1 MTPLS
6 EKANAELKEL
16 KTGSLSSDIAIEFI
30 YKCAYHTAH
39 EELQAELTRLKK
51 EVEELR
57 EIVVA
62 VEKMCN
68 NEVPEMEDV
77 WRLTYGFLNKQTAP
91 DD

>member
-30 YKCAYHTAH
+30 YKVAYHTAH

-51 EVEELR
+51 ENDGLKLVIENLEGAIAALS
-57 EIVVA
+57 
-62 VEKMCN
+62 N
-68 NEVPEMEDV
+68 N
-77 WRLTYGFLNKQTAP
+77 Q
-91 DD
+91 